1 MSDWN
6 PSSYLKFRNERTQP
20 SIDLVSRIEMV
31 NPSSIIDIGCG
42 PGNSTQVLFER
53 WPNADVIGLD
63 NSQEMIIKA
72 KSDYPY
78 RKWVLA
84 DAAHY
89 DPRETFDIVFS
100 NATLQWIQNHEKL
113 IPRLYSFLKDR
124 GALAVQV
131 PANNESPLHKSLL
144 AMSKDARWSKFT
156 GDCDRL
162 LNYQSASHYYDILV
176 SLSSKIGLWE
186 TTYYHIL
193 SNHQA
198 LIEWYRSTG
207 MRPFLERLPDDHC
220 RRQFENEV
228 LNGCRESYKVQK
240 DGKILYPF
248 KRIFFIAYK
257 S

>member
-1 MSDWN
+1 MIDWN
-6 PSSYLKFRNERTQP
+6 PDSYLKFRNERTQP
-20 SIDLVSRIEMV
+20 SIDLVSRIEIV

-42 PGNSTQVLFER
+42 PGNSTQALFER
-53 WPNADVIGLD
+53 WPNADIIGLD
-63 NSQEMIIKA
+63 HSQEMIAKA
-72 KSDYPY
+72 KSDYPN
-78 RKWVLA
+78 RKWIHA

-89 DPRETFDIVFS
+89 DPQETYDIVFS

-113 IPRLYSFLKDR
+113 IPRLFSFLKVN

-131 PANNESPLHKSLL
+131 PANDKSPLHKSLL
-144 AMSKDARWSKFT
+144 TVSKNDKWYKFS

-162 LNYQSASHYYDILV
+162 LNYQSASYYYDILNG
-176 SLSSKIGLWE
+176 LSSKIDLWE

-198 LIEWYRSTG
+198 LIEWYKSTG
-207 MRPFLERLPDDHC
+207 MRPFLERLPDDGF
-220 RRQFENEV
+220 RKQFDNEV
-228 LNGCRESYKVQK
+228 LEGCRESYKVQK